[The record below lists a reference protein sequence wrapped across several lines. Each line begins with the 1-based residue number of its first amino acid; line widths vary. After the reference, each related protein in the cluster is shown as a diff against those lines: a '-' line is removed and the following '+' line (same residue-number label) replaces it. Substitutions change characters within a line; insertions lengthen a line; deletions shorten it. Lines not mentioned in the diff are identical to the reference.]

1 MISKANSVRT
11 FLIISSCINAL
22 VSSYTVP
29 SSRPVRTKN
38 TILQASNNNI
48 NDNIVNDNI
57 ESSSG
62 SRKAFLRTIGA
73 SIVSSTAILNPK
85 AAFSEENDKLTDV
98 YFGVGCFWH
107 IQHEF
112 VEAER
117 NLLKRTDIQLT
128 SKTGYAGGNKVGKDN
143 TVCYHN
149 FSGLSDYGKLGHGEV
164 VGMTLPES
172 SIGDFADVYF
182 SLFGKNGQRVDP
194 LDVGPEYRSLLGLPG
209 GKNHPMYK
217 YVDEAATK
225 SGFTLLDGKGNDP
238 DTLRTKNVYVMDSIK
253 FPYYQAEIYHQYHN
267 DFQSPA
273 YGKAYNKLV
282 NVAYEKGDLKYSVCP
297 DLEI

>member
-1 MISKANSVRT
+1 MISKSNTVRT

-29 SSRPVRTKN
+29 SPRPVRTKN
-38 TILQASNNNI
+38 TKLQASNNNI
-48 NDNIVNDNI
+48 NDNIVNINNNI
-57 ESSSG
+57 KSSSG

-85 AAFSEENDKLTDV
+85 VAFSEENDKLTDV

-149 FSGLSDYGKLGHGEV
+149 FSG
-164 VGMTLPES
+164 M
-172 SIGDFADVYF
+172 A
-182 SLFGKNGQRVDP
+182 
-194 LDVGPEYRSLLGLPG
+194 
-209 GKNHPMYK
+209 
-217 YVDEAATK
+217 
-225 SGFTLLDGKGNDP
+225 
-238 DTLRTKNVYVMDSIK
+238 
-253 FPYYQAEIYHQYHN
+253 IYPQ
-267 DFQSPA
+267 
-273 YGKAYNKLV
+273 
-282 NVAYEKGDLKYSVCP
+282 
-297 DLEI
+297 